1 MGSYG
6 NAIMAGFICRLCSEQ
21 KKCVIHLY
29 SVKAKKLSL
38 LKKIKLIPIKVD
50 KYDKLPKT
58 ICQSCIAKLDMQYH
72 LIQQIRKSA
81 DIQRTHRLF
90 HNNGRCPVECPLH
103 GIYGEL
109 EAERNDIECVEDVR
123 NQNELND
130 EESGDIQ
137 VGDVEILENDTY
149 EIFNTSEAD
158 SVHENETVYAV
169 NDLI

>member
-29 SVKAKKLSL
+29 SVKAKKLAL

-58 ICQSCIAKLDMQYH
+58 ICESCIAKLDMQYH

-103 GIYGEL
+103 GIDREL
-109 EAERNDIECVEDVR
+109 EAERNEIECVEDTR
-123 NQNELND
+123 NQHSLNT
-130 EESGDIQ
+130 EQSEDIQ
-137 VGDVEILENDTY
+137 MEDEDIIENDNF
-149 EIFNTSEAD
+149 IFNESEL
-158 SVHENETVYAV
+158 VHANESIYT
-169 NDLI
+169 DLN

>member
-29 SVKAKKLSL
+29 SVKAKKLAL

-58 ICQSCIAKLDMQYH
+58 ICESCIAKLDMQYR

-103 GIYGEL
+103 GIDREL
-109 EAERNDIECVEDVR
+109 EAERSEIECAEDIR
-123 NQNELND
+123 NQNELNNGEAD
-130 EESGDIQ
+130 
-137 VGDVEILENDTY
+137 DVEVGNVEIIENNTY
-149 EIFNTSEAD
+149 DIFNTNEAD
-158 SVHENETVYAV
+158 SIRENETVYAV
-169 NDLI
+169 NDLN